1 MIAAVLAVS
10 MQTWSK
16 DMSKMTLISMVATAA
31 AFLAAPDISVG
42 GATPVVEDHKIIA
55 PIVRNGRVPVN
66 GIDYYYEIRGE
77 GEPLLLLHGGL
88 GQIEMFK
95 PVMPVFTDH
104 RQVIAVDLQGHGRTP
119 LGDRPIELPAIGA
132 DLAVLVKQLGYD
144 KLDVFG
150 YSFGGG
156 VALHMAANAPD
167 QVRRLV
173 ILSAPYAQNG
183 FFPEML
189 PQQAAVGAGMAEI
202 MKDTPMFLSYKAVAP
217 DVSEFPKLL
226 DAMGALMREPN
237 EYGDAVAKLT
247 MPVMLMYGDADMI
260 RPEHIVDFYQ
270 KLGGGLRDAGWM
282 RENMSKNRLAIL
294 PDLTHYETFASPL
307 MANMAMTFLDGGGKA
322 PNWAEQLGR

>member
-1 MIAAVLAVS
+1 MSKMRLISMIAA
-10 MQTWSK
+10 
-16 DMSKMTLISMVATAA
+16 AA
-31 AFLAAPDISVG
+31 AFLAAPDMA
-42 GATPVVEDHKIIA
+42 GAGAASIEDKAAA
-55 PIVRNGRVPVN
+55 PIVRKGSVPVN
-66 GIDYYYEIRGE
+66 CIDYYYEIRGE

-88 GQIEMFK
+88 GQIEMFT

-119 LGDRPIELPAIGA
+119 LGNRPIELPDIGA

-144 KLDVFG
+144 KVDVFG

-156 VALHMAANAPD
+156 VALNMAANAPD
-167 QVRRLV
+167 RVRRLV

-189 PQQAAVGAGMAEI
+189 PQQAAVGAGMAEM

-226 DAMGALMREPN
+226 DAMGALMRKPID
-237 EYGDAVAKLT
+237 YSDAVAKLT

-260 RPEHIVDFYQ
+260 RPEHMIDFYH

-307 MANMAMTFLDGGGKA
+307 MATMAMTFLDGGGKA
-322 PNWAEQLGR
+322 PNWAEQVGK